1 MREFF
6 TQIAAGEWLADWLR
20 QLAPPPPATGPEGS
34 APGAEPSGPGLTSSP
49 GDDLTLPPGLTW
61 TPCCGC
67 GGWMVT
73 CDGPP
78 GLLGRTEP
86 SPKGWRWLRA
96 HPGDAT
102 GYQYVT
108 PSDAATARLELA
120 ASVRAAFAT
129 ETPDHCS
136 GEHASPSGFPRALS
150 PQACSGAGDSSCTGE
165 QSSPEPAAAGRAAFA
180 SADITRAVAEGLA
193 RAVLA
198 HCSPAQPA
206 RPIRVAVRPGEPVV
220 SRGAAV
226 ARGKRRK

>member
-1 MREFF
+1 
-6 TQIAAGEWLADWLR
+6 
-20 QLAPPPPATGPEGS
+20 
-34 APGAEPSGPGLTSSP
+34 
-49 GDDLTLPPGLTW
+49 
-61 TPCCGC
+61 
-67 GGWMVT
+67 MVT

-136 GEHASPSGFPRALS
+136 GEHASPSAFRALS
-150 PQACSGAGDSSCTGE
+150 PQACSGAGDQSCTGE

-206 RPIRVAVRPGEPVV
+206 RPIRAGRQARGAGDF
-220 SRGAAV
+220 RGAAV
-226 ARGKRRK
+226 ALG